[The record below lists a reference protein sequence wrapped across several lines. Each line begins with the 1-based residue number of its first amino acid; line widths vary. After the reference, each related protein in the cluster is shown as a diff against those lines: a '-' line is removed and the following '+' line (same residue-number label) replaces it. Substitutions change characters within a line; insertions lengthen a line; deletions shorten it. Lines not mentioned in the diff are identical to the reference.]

1 MAKIIN
7 VTKKEQL
14 KELYNCSAMTWEGL
28 AEESFNEAL
37 EVCGGENANGYV
49 TKGKVMNEICHL
61 TGSNAYPE
69 DLNIFSID
77 KFKGL
82 AMMYGARWM
91 DDVID
96 NNARREGYKPFRK

>member
-1 MAKIIN
+1 MAEIIN
-7 VTKKEQL
+7 VTTKEQL

-28 AEESFNEAL
+28 REQDFELAVKE
-37 EVCGGENANGYV
+37 CGQEDAKGYV

-61 TGSNAYPE
+61 TGSNAYPN

-82 AMMYGARWM
+82 AIYVGARWM
-91 DDVID
+91 DDIID
-96 NNARREGYKPFRK
+96 NNARREGYKPFKK